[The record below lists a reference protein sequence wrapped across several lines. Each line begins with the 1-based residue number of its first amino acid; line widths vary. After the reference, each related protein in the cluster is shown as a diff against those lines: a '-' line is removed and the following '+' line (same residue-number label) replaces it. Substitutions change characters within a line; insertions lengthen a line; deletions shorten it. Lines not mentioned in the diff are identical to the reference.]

1 MDINLMITSFPK
13 LLDAT
18 VVTVK
23 LLSLSLFFGLFIG
36 LLFAI
41 LRLSKNKIINKFA
54 YGYSYVF
61 RGTPLLVQIFI
72 IYFGLG
78 NIEYFR
84 STFLWVVFKEPY
96 WCAIIAFALNTGA
109 YTSEILRSAFQT
121 IKPGFIE
128 AGKSLGISNKIIFYK
143 IQIPI
148 AIRQS
153 LPAYGNEIILM
164 MKGTSLASTV
174 TLMDFDLMINS
185 LPKLLGATV
194 VTLKLL
200 SASLFFGLFIGLLFA
215 VLRLN
220 KNKIINKFAYT
231 YSYVFRGTPLLVQ
244 IFIIYFG
251 LGQIEYFRSTFLW
264 VVFKEPY
271 WCAIIAFALNT
282 GAYTSEILRSAFQTI
297 KPGLIE
303 AGKSLGISNKI
314 IFYKIQIPIAIR
326 QSLPAYGNEIILMM
340 KGTSLASTVTLMDL
354 TGVAKYIISTT
365 FKPIEVF
372 IVAGGIYLFM
382 TFIIH
387 NVIKFLEKKYS
398 FN

>member
-1 MDINLMITSFPK
+1 MDLDLIITSFPK
-13 LLDAT
+13 LLNAT
-18 VVTVK
+18 LITLK
-23 LLSLSLFFGLFIG
+23 LLSVSLVLGLFLG
-36 LLFAI
+36 LFFAI
-41 LRLSKNKIINKFA
+41 LRLNKNPFINKFA
-54 YGYSYVF
+54 YGYSYIF

-78 NIEYFR
+78 QIESLR
-84 STFLWVVFKEPY
+84 SSFLWVVLKEPY

-128 AGKSLGISNKIIFYK
+128 AGKSLGIQSKIIFYK
-143 IQIPI
+143 IQVPI

-164 MKGTSLASTV
+164 L
-174 TLMDFDLMINS
+174 
-185 LPKLLGATV
+185 
-194 VTLKLL
+194 
-200 SASLFFGLFIGLLFA
+200 
-215 VLRLN
+215 
-220 KNKIINKFAYT
+220 
-231 YSYVFRGTPLLVQ
+231 
-244 IFIIYFG
+244 
-251 LGQIEYFRSTFLW
+251 
-264 VVFKEPY
+264 
-271 WCAIIAFALNT
+271 
-282 GAYTSEILRSAFQTI
+282 
-297 KPGLIE
+297 
-303 AGKSLGISNKI
+303 
-314 IFYKIQIPIAIR
+314 
-326 QSLPAYGNEIILMM
+326 

-398 FN
+398 F

>member
-1 MDINLMITSFPK
+1 MDLELMINSFPK
-13 LLDAT
+13 LLSAAVIT
-18 VVTVK
+18 LK
-23 LLSLSLFFGLFIG
+23 LLSVSLIIGLFIG
-36 LLFAI
+36 LFFAI
-41 LRLSKNKIINKFA
+41 LRLNKNIFINKFA
-54 YGYSYVF
+54 YGYSYIF

-78 NIEYFR
+78 QIEYLR
-84 STFLWVVFKEPY
+84 STVLWVILKEPY

-121 IKPGFIE
+121 IKPGIIE
-128 AGKSLGISNKIIFYK
+128 AGKSLGISNKVIFYK

-174 TLMDFDLMINS
+174 TI
-185 LPKLLGATV
+185 
-194 VTLKLL
+194 
-200 SASLFFGLFIGLLFA
+200 
-215 VLRLN
+215 
-220 KNKIINKFAYT
+220 
-231 YSYVFRGTPLLVQ
+231 
-244 IFIIYFG
+244 
-251 LGQIEYFRSTFLW
+251 
-264 VVFKEPY
+264 
-271 WCAIIAFALNT
+271 
-282 GAYTSEILRSAFQTI
+282 
-297 KPGLIE
+297 
-303 AGKSLGISNKI
+303 
-314 IFYKIQIPIAIR
+314 
-326 QSLPAYGNEIILMM
+326 
-340 KGTSLASTVTLMDL
+340 MDL

>member
-1 MDINLMITSFPK
+1 MDFELMINSIPK
-13 LLDAT
+13 LLNAAI
-18 VVTVK
+18 VTLK
-23 LLSLSLFFGLFIG
+23 LLSVSLIVGLFIG

-41 LRLSKNKIINKFA
+41 LRLNKNIFINKFA

-78 NIEYFR
+78 QIESLR
-84 STFLWVVFKEPY
+84 SSFLWVILKEPY

-121 IKPGFIE
+121 IKPGIIE
-128 AGKSLGISNKIIFYK
+128 AG
-143 IQIPI
+143 Q
-148 AIRQS
+148 
-153 LPAYGNEIILM
+153 
-164 MKGTSLASTV
+164 
-174 TLMDFDLMINS
+174 
-185 LPKLLGATV
+185 
-194 VTLKLL
+194 
-200 SASLFFGLFIGLLFA
+200 
-215 VLRLN
+215 
-220 KNKIINKFAYT
+220 
-231 YSYVFRGTPLLVQ
+231 
-244 IFIIYFG
+244 
-251 LGQIEYFRSTFLW
+251 
-264 VVFKEPY
+264 
-271 WCAIIAFALNT
+271 
-282 GAYTSEILRSAFQTI
+282 
-297 KPGLIE
+297 
-303 AGKSLGISNKI
+303 SLGISNKI

-387 NVIKFLEKKYS
+387 NVIKFLEKNYS
-398 FN
+398 FD

>member
-1 MDINLMITSFPK
+1 MDLELMINSFPK
-13 LLDAT
+13 LFNAT
-18 VVTVK
+18 AITLK
-23 LLSLSLFFGLFIG
+23 LLSVSLIIGLFIG
-36 LLFAI
+36 IFFAI
-41 LRLSKNKIINKFA
+41 LRLNKNIFINRFA
-54 YGYSYVF
+54 YGYSYIF

-78 NIEYFR
+78 QIEYLR
-84 STFLWVVFKEPY
+84 STVLWVILKEPY

-121 IKPGFIE
+121 IKPGIIE
-128 AGKSLGISNKIIFYK
+128 AGKSLGISNKVIFYK

-174 TLMDFDLMINS
+174 TI
-185 LPKLLGATV
+185 
-194 VTLKLL
+194 
-200 SASLFFGLFIGLLFA
+200 
-215 VLRLN
+215 
-220 KNKIINKFAYT
+220 
-231 YSYVFRGTPLLVQ
+231 
-244 IFIIYFG
+244 
-251 LGQIEYFRSTFLW
+251 
-264 VVFKEPY
+264 
-271 WCAIIAFALNT
+271 
-282 GAYTSEILRSAFQTI
+282 
-297 KPGLIE
+297 
-303 AGKSLGISNKI
+303 
-314 IFYKIQIPIAIR
+314 
-326 QSLPAYGNEIILMM
+326 
-340 KGTSLASTVTLMDL
+340 MDL